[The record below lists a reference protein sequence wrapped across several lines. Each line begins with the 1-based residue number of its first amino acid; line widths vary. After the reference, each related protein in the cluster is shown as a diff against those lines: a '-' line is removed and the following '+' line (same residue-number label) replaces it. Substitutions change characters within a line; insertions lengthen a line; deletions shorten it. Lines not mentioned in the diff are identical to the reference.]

1 MSLLKKSKKIKV
13 PVGKLVPGLYVDL
26 ELSWN
31 KHPFLFSRFKIKNQ
45 QEVQIIQGLELELV
59 TVIPGK
65 SDTKIPEATST
76 TAASTPPVTEETLWQ
91 EKEARVDKAADYRRK
106 RSQLAKRYKETV
118 KKVKRLT
125 QDLNVSPANAMRDAA
140 EVVDE
145 MAKAF
150 EAEGDVLI
158 NLINLSADD
167 YSFYNH
173 SLNTTVLAM
182 VIGRSLEMSGEDL
195 RSLGIGAM
203 LHDVGK
209 AVLPSNIV
217 MKRGALTAAEKKLLQ
232 THAASGL
239 KLAANVQELS
249 NDAKAI
255 IVQHHEFL
263 DGSGYP
269 RGIKGDAI
277 NAKAKIVAITNI
289 YDNLCNPPNPAQSLP
304 PKAVMAILYAKYK
317 DKLDS
322 GLVQRFI
329 TNMGVYPPG
338 TVVKLSDDSI
348 GLVTAIN
355 AKALLKPQVLLYS
368 EDIPRREALSIDLAE
383 QDEISITDVLK
394 PEDYDP
400 RIYDYLGI
408 KERVG
413 YFFEMIDMNATT

>member
-13 PVGKLVPGLYVDL
+13 PVAKLVPGLYVDL

-45 QEVQIIQGLELELV
+45 QEIQIIQGLDLELV
-59 TVIPGK
+59 TVIPAK
-65 SDTKIPEATST
+65 SDTKIPEISSTSSVN
-76 TAASTPPVTEETLWQ
+76 AQPITEETLWQ
-91 EKEARVDKAADYRRK
+91 EKEARVDKAAEYRRK

-140 EVVDE
+140 EVADE

-182 VIGRSLEMSGEDL
+182 VIGRSLQLKGADL
-195 RSLGIGAM
+195 RNLGIGAM

-209 AVLPSNIV
+209 AVLPSTVV
-217 MKRGALTAAEKKLLQ
+217 MKRGVLTPAEKKLLQ

-255 IVQHHEFL
+255 IVQHHEFI

-277 NAKAKIVAITNI
+277 NDKAKIVAITNI

-317 DKLDS
+317 DKLDTE
-322 GLVQRFI
+322 LVQRFI

-338 TVVKLSDDSI
+338 TVVKLSDNSI

-383 QDEISITDVLK
+383 QDEITITDVLK
-394 PEDYDP
+394 PEDYDS

-413 YFFEMIDMNATT
+413 YFFEMIDMATK

>member
-1 MSLLKKSKKIKV
+1 MSILKRTKKIKV
-13 PVGKLVPGLYVDL
+13 PVNRLVPGLYVDL

-31 KHPFLFSRFKIKNQ
+31 KHPFLRSRFKIKTQ
-45 QEVQIIQGLELELV
+45 QEIEVIKSLDLV
-59 TVIPGK
+59 EVIVIPAK
-65 SDTKIPEATST
+65 SDTKTPETST
-76 TAASTPPVTEETLWQ
+76 NATAEGSVVTAESLWK
-91 EKEARVDKAADYRRK
+91 EKEARLDHAAEYRRK
-106 RSQLAKRYKETV
+106 RSQTAKRYKETV

-125 QDLNVSPANAMRDAA
+125 QDLNTSPANAMRDAV

-182 VIGRSLEMSGEDL
+182 VIGRSLQMSGSELRDL
-195 RSLGIGAM
+195 GVGAM

-209 AVLPSNIV
+209 ALLPSSVV
-217 MKRGALTAAEKKLLQ
+217 MKRGPHTAAEKKLLQ
-232 THAASGL
+232 THTVMGV
-239 KLAANVQELS
+239 KLARNVQQLS
-249 NDAKAI
+249 DDATAVI
-255 IVQHHEFL
+255 AQHHEFL
-263 DGSGYP
+263 DGSGFP
-269 RGIKGDAI
+269 KGLKGNAI
-277 NAKAKIVAITNI
+277 NTKAKIVAITNI
-289 YDNLCNPPNPAQSLP
+289 YDNLCNPANPDNALP

-322 GLVQRFI
+322 GIVQRFI

-338 TVVKLSDDSI
+338 TVVRLSDDSI

-355 AKALLKPQVLLYS
+355 AKALLKPQVLLYR

-383 QDEISITDVLK
+383 QDDITITDVIK
-394 PEDYDP
+394 PQDYDP

-413 YFFEMIDMNATT
+413 YFFEMIDMSSK

>member
-13 PVGKLVPGLYVDL
+13 PVAKLVPGLYVDL

-31 KHPFLFSRFKIKNQ
+31 KHPFLFSRFKIKTQ
-45 QEVQIIQGLELELV
+45 QEVDIIQGLDLQEV
-59 TVIPGK
+59 TVIPSK
-65 SDTKIPEATST
+65 SDAKVP
-76 TAASTPPVTEETLWQ
+76 AADKQQAPVQVASEEQLWQ
-91 EKEARVDKAADYRRK
+91 EKEAKVQEAAQYRRR
-106 RSQLAKRYKETV
+106 RSELAKRYKETV

-150 EAEGDVLI
+150 ESDGDILI
-158 NLINLSADD
+158 NLINISPDD

-173 SLNTTVLAM
+173 ALNTTVLAM
-182 VIGRSLEMSGEDL
+182 LVGRSLGIKGEQL
-195 RSLGIGAM
+195 RDLGIGAM

-209 AVLPSNIV
+209 ALLPSAVV
-217 MKRGALTAAEKKLLQ
+217 MKRGPLTKAEKSLLQ
-232 THAASGL
+232 THTIAGV
-239 KLAANVQELS
+239 KLASKVHDLS
-249 NDAKAI
+249 KDAKAI
-255 IVQHHEFL
+255 IAQHHEFL

-269 RGIKGDAI
+269 QGLKGEAI
-277 NAKAKIVAITNI
+277 NNNAKIVAITNI
-289 YDNLCNPPNPAQSLP
+289 YDNLCNPPNPDNALP
-304 PKAVMAILYAKYK
+304 PKAVMAILFAKYK
-317 DKLDS
+317 GKLD
-322 GLVQRFI
+322 GTLVQRFI

-338 TVVKLSDDSI
+338 TVVRLSDDSI

-368 EDIPRREALSIDLAE
+368 PDIPRREALSIDLAE

-394 PEDYDP
+394 PEDYDK

-413 YFFEMIDMNATT
+413 YFFEMIDMNR